1 LQSLSG
7 KTKFTTQYKN
17 VKGETV
23 SEKEVQELERKLDI
37 VIEQNRQLLEKQT
50 EHGERLNRI
59 EDWQRGTQS
68 FVDRI
73 TGGKML
79 TTWILTVFAG
89 AGGIMLALAHIF
101 WPTAQK
107 GTH

>member
-1 LQSLSG
+1 MS
-7 KTKFTTQYKN
+7 TDDTRD
-17 VKGETV
+17 
-23 SEKEVQELERKLDI
+23 LERKLDI
-37 VIEQNRQLLEKQT
+37 VIEQNRQLLEKQG

-59 EDWQRGTQS
+59 EDWQKGTPS

-89 AGGIMLALAHIF
+89 AGGILLALAHIF
-101 WPTAQK
+101 WPTYQK